1 MAITHLKGAYY
12 DSDTQSIWTLDASG
26 TYVQLSIGGG
36 VTIYTGDGSLSGNR
50 TVDLNGHQLL
60 IGPDVFPSST
70 HFFIDPVA
78 NIVEFNAYDPTGDGN
93 IAKINISSGPSQPDF
108 TFIAQFND
116 GEKVAQIQG
125 IANVSGSSL
134 EYTAD
139 THTIHNAIITPELAA
154 LDFANDAA
162 AAIGGVAVN
171 QWYHTSGILK
181 IR

>member
-1 MAITHLKGAYY
+1 MQLQDNKAI
-12 DSDTQSIWTLDASG
+12 
-26 TYVQLSIGGG
+26 
-36 VTIYTGDGSLSGNR
+36 
-50 TVDLNGHQLL
+50 DLNGKKLL

-108 TFIAQFND
+108 TYIAQFND

-181 IR
+181 IRLS